1 MKTFDEIL
9 TVAQDAITVKRVYG
23 EPYQQNGVTFI
34 PAAAV
39 RGGGGGGE
47 GDPTEETP
55 GARGGGIGISARP
68 VGAYQVRGDEVT
80 WVPAPDMTKVI
91 ITGQIVAIV
100 ALLVLRSIFRKRT
113 KA

>member
-23 EPYQQNGVTFI
+23 EPYEQNGVTFI

-39 RGGGGGGE
+39 RGGGGAGE
-47 GDPTEETP
+47 GEPTEETP
-55 GARGGGIGISARP
+55 GGRGVGIGISARP
-68 VGAYQVRGDEVT
+68 IGAYQVKGDEVS

-100 ALLVLRSIFRKRT
+100 ALLVIRSIFRKRA
-113 KA
+113 KG

>member
-1 MKTFDEIL
+1 MKTFEEIL

-47 GDPTEETP
+47 GDPTEDTP
-55 GARGGGIGISARP
+55 GGRGGGIGISARP
-68 VGAYQVRGDEVT
+68 VGAYQVKGDEVT
-80 WVPAPDMTKVI
+80 WVPAPDITKVI
-91 ITGQIVAIV
+91 ITSQIMAIV
-100 ALLVLRSIFRKRT
+100 GLLVIRSIIRKRS
-113 KA
+113 KG